1 MTRRLL
7 AFLFFLLVAAPLSAQ
22 EAATL
27 IADRVEAHG
36 DLLTATGNIE
46 IFQGTTRLRAQRIIY
61 DGATDTLTIDGPIEL
76 RDGQQ
81 ITILASQAEL
91 SRGLADGI
99 LRGARLVLNQQL
111 QIAAVEMQRVAGRY
125 TTASRVGATSC
136 HVCENG
142 RPPLWQI
149 RASRITHDAEEKQLY
164 FDRAQLQVLGV
175 PIFYVPRLRLP
186 DPGNAR
192 STGLLIPEIK
202 SSTLLGNGVKLPYF
216 IAFGDDA
223 DLTVTPFITTDT
235 RTLELRYRQAYERG
249 WIDLNAYLSDDRIDA
264 PDFRWGILARGAF
277 GIAHGYTL
285 AFDVEEEGDL
295 GYLNDYDYSG
305 KDRLDSA
312 ISLSRTRAQDD
323 TFAELVS
330 IRSLR
335 DGEDNDEFPALLFE
349 ARHTER
355 IGQTAALTFDMDGH
369 FRRSDL
375 TTDADGDG
383 LADGLDSLRFGAA
396 GDWNWSTL
404 LSRGLIFEAK
414 AQAGA
419 DIFLFSDDPSFDDTV
434 TLGHGA
440 AAVGLRW
447 PLIQRGSGPGAAT
460 NMIEPHVQLVYGDA
474 PDVALPNEDST
485 RVEFDE
491 GNLFALNRAPGS
503 DFFERGFRLDAGV
516 TWRRQGPTG
525 WDSTLTIG
533 RVERFSGNN
542 TAFTA
547 ASGLSGGSSNWLV
560 SGALATGE
568 RLDLT
573 GRMIFDNDFSVSK
586 GDLRVAYDA
595 DRLRIDTS
603 YAYLERDLEEDRTS
617 TASELALTT
626 AYDFSNVLT
635 GRLDMR
641 YDFTTEKTTEA
652 GVGITYVNECVE
664 VGFSVSRTFTASAS
678 VTPSTEYG
686 LTVRLRG
693 FGAEAVPQARKATCS

>member
-7 AFLFFLLVAAPLSAQ
+7 AFLLFFLAAAPLSAQ

-27 IADRVEAHG
+27 IADRVEARG

-46 IFQGTTRLRAQRIIY
+46 IFQGTTRLRAQSIVY
-61 DGATDTLTIDGPIEL
+61 DGATDTLTIEGPIEL
-76 RDGQQ
+76 RDGQE

-91 SRGLADGI
+91 SRGLTDGI

-111 QIAAVEMQRVAGRY
+111 QIAAVEMQRVSGRY

-149 RASRITHDAEEKQLY
+149 RASRITHDAQEKQLY

-186 DPGNAR
+186 DPGNSR

-216 IAFGDDA
+216 IALGDDA

-235 RTLELRYRQAYERG
+235 RTLELRYRQAFARG
-249 WIDLNAYLSDDRIDA
+249 WINLNAYLSDDRIGV
-264 PDFRWGILARGAF
+264 PDFRWGFLGSGAF
-277 GIAHGYTL
+277 GVAHGYTL
-285 AFDVEEEGDL
+285 AFDIEEEGDL
-295 GYLNDYDYSG
+295 GYLNDYDYSD

-323 TFAELVS
+323 TFVELVS

-355 IGQTAALTFDMDGH
+355 LGQTGALTFDMDGH

-383 LADGLDSLRFGAA
+383 IADGLDSLRFGAS
-396 GDWNWSTL
+396 GDWKWSSL

-414 AQAGA
+414 AEAGA
-419 DIFLFSDDPSFDDTV
+419 DIFLLSDDPNFESTV
-434 TLGHGA
+434 ARGQGA
-440 AAVGLRW
+440 AAIGLRW
-447 PLIQRGSGPGAAT
+447 PLIQRASGPSGAT

-474 PDVALPNEDST
+474 TDVALPNEDST
-485 RVEFDE
+485 RIEFDE
-491 GNLFALNRAPGS
+491 GNLFALNRATGS
-503 DFFERGFRLDAGV
+503 DFFETGFRLDTGI
-516 TWRRQGPTG
+516 TWRRQGPAG
-525 WDSTLTIG
+525 WDTTLTVG
-533 RVERFSGNN
+533 RVDRFSGDN
-542 TAFTA
+542 TEFTA
-547 ASGLSGGSSNWLV
+547 ASGLSSDNSNWLV
-560 SGALATGE
+560 SGALVTGE
-568 RLDLT
+568 GLDLT
-573 GRMIFDNDFSVSK
+573 GRVIFDNDFSVSK

-595 DRLRIDTS
+595 DRLRIDTA

-626 AYDFSNVLT
+626 AYDFTDVLT

-664 VGFSVSRTFTASAS
+664 VGFSVSRNFTASAS

-693 FGAEAVPQARKATCS
+693 FGTDAIPRARKATCS